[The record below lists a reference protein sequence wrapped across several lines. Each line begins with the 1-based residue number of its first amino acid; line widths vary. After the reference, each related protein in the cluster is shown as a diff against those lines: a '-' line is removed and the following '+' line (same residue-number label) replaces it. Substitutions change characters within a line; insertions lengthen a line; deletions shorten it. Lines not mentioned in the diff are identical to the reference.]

1 MERTNVAGEYWL
13 GGNFTSALTGL
24 GGLMAFYKPN
34 LIKVDS
40 NLVQN
45 GVSTRNSFGMTY
57 VRCFVIPSMFLA
69 FSIVNV
75 VAHCLK
81 TSLVK
86 GIFVFVVLGLEAISN
101 NLFS

>member
-1 MERTNVAGEYWL
+1 MERTNVASEYWI
-13 GGNFTSALTGL
+13 GGNFTSCDGSALTGL

-57 VRCFVIPSMFLA
+57 KARLA
-69 FSIVNV
+69 KCV
-75 VAHCLK
+75 
-81 TSLVK
+81 
-86 GIFVFVVLGLEAISN
+86 
-101 NLFS
+101 